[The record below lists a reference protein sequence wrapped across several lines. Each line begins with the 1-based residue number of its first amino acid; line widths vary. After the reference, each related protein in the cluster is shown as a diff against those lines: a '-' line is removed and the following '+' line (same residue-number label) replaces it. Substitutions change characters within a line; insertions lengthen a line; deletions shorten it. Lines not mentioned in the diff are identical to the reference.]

1 MNAINTATSPAT
13 TNAGAPDLVKRR
25 VTGVAI
31 DMALMF
37 MVFLVLGRLVEG
49 ALMRYGLMLLLA
61 IALHGVVAG
70 ETGVSPGKAMVG
82 LKLVDQKGRPPGTV
96 RALIRLAAWAVDFLP
111 CVGLFGVLLI
121 WFTPNHQRV
130 GDTITHTYVLS
141 TREEDAGSTDSS
153 VPGPAPDRYS
163 GGEQERQ
170 DFDPIWDGK
179 VQAYVQWDPITKRWM
194 QFSNDH
200 EAWIPVEAD

>member
-1 MNAINTATSPAT
+1 MNALNTATSPAT
-13 TNAGAPDLVKRR
+13 TNAGAPDLQQRR
-25 VTGVAI
+25 VVGVAI
-31 DMALMF
+31 DMAI
-37 MVFLVLGRLVEG
+37 MVMVALLLRRVVAG
-49 ALMRYGLMLLLA
+49 ALMQNGLVLLVA
-61 IALHGVVAG
+61 VAVHGVVAG

-82 LKLVDQKGRPPGTV
+82 LKLVDQMGRPPGTV
-96 RALIRLAAWAVDFLP
+96 RSLIRLAAWVVDGLP
-111 CVGLFGVLLI
+111 CLGLFGVLLI

-130 GDTITHTYVLS
+130 GDTITHTYVVS
-141 TREEDAGSTDSS
+141 TREEDARSTASV

-200 EAWIPVEAD
+200 EAWIPVEPD